1 MRLNHLCRR
10 IWIQVSS
17 HISDNILQKL
27 KGRGV
32 PLGKQSPFIPFRR
45 VWKDSTHFPLASE
58 GPASCSCVQMW
69 YQVPPARCR
78 AQAGF
83 EVGVSYSLP
92 SEIHMQQIYCKHLL
106 FCAIQLPSALLSASQ
121 CCGFCLGN
129 RKILCSLDPSVL
141 SLFSLL
147 PTWPD
152 LLNHKGHTFCWLTEA
167 FQSQL
172 KVWRLL
178 KKKCK

>member
-1 MRLNHLCRR
+1 M
-10 IWIQVSS
+10 SS

-69 YQVPPARCR
+69 HQVPPARCR

-92 SEIHMQQIYCKHLL
+92 SGISHAADLL
-106 FCAIQLPSALLSASQ
+106 QAPF
-121 CCGFCLGN
+121 
-129 RKILCSLDPSVL
+129 ILCNPTPLSIAISLSVL
-141 SLFSLL
+141 WVLSGKQENSVFLRSFSAE
-147 PTWPD
+147 P
-152 LLNHKGHTFCWLTEA
+152 
-167 FQSQL
+167 FQPPSYMTRPL
-172 KVWRLL
+172 EP
-178 KKKCK
+178 